1 MMDFLRLGD
10 LRQERSRAR
19 IADAILAAHEDEGG
33 ESEADDLG
41 IHACFVAIDDVPL
54 LQLANPVEDRRRR
67 HPEAPRDLGV
77 GHSCIALQEGD
88 DLAIGVVERSA
99 RGSDGHVE
107 GV

>member
-10 LRQERSRAR
+10 LCQERSRAR

-41 IHACFVAIDDVPL
+41 VHARFVAIDDVAL
-54 LQLANPVEDRRRR
+54 LELANPVEDCRRG
-67 HPEAPRDLGV
+67 HSESPRDLGV
-77 GHSCIALQEGD
+77 CHSCIALQKGD

-99 RGSDGHVE
+99 RGGY
-107 GV
+107 